1 MNNYSEY
8 VAKIDPEDADNIA
21 AQVMYE
27 YLYLLTTVEPELN
40 EELIL
45 AIGVVLNYM
54 TAKNSLPENVNAIL
68 KEYGSPYV
76 NEEPTTVGESPFKDM
91 YLHGTAVWQGSSD
104 GITWKQIDL
113 EDFLK
118 DQKG

>member
-8 VAKIDPEDADNIA
+8 VVNIDPEDADRIA
-21 AQVMYE
+21 TQALYE
-27 YLYLLTTVEPELN
+27 CLYFQTMFEETADKELV
-40 EELIL
+40 L
-45 AIGVVLNYM
+45 AVGVVLNYL
-54 TAKNSLPENVNAIL
+54 TGRNTLPEDINVVL
-68 KEYGSPYV
+68 KKYGSPYV